1 MPAVITPSLD
11 VAESKVIYKI
21 SQQRRKTGY
30 LTRAQIREIEEKR
43 QMLDG
48 EIRKF
53 AKLRDDAAQ
62 AFETLKKAPER
73 YIEDGCIDNDPENTI
88 RQIEEAEQEFK
99 DWRGFLASLEEIY
112 KKMNLYEKLK
122 VVDQLTCEIIAY
134 FQEYRWWIMVL
145 LANEQPKSKRTY
157 SSAKAALASL

>member
-11 VAESKVIYKI
+11 VSESKINYKI

-30 LTRAQIREIEEKR
+30 LTRAQILEIEEKR
-43 QMLDG
+43 QMLEG

-53 AKLRDDAAQ
+53 TKLRDNVAQ
-62 AFETLKKAPER
+62 AFEMLKKEPER
-73 YIEDGCIDNDPENTI
+73 YLEDCCIDNDPENTI
-88 RQIEEAEQEFK
+88 RQIEEAEQNFK
-99 DWRGFLASLEEIY
+99 DWREFLASLEEIY
-112 KKMNLYEKLK
+112 KRMNLYEKLR
-122 VVDQLTCEIIAY
+122 VVDQLTCDIIAH

-145 LANEQPKSKRTY
+145 RANEQPKSKRMY